1 MSYRELRNF
10 KEIMCTLGY
19 PRLISIE
26 NFKVPHFELVADI
39 LVWLCHRY
47 DKNMEVLDEIRTEHD
62 RVAFLKSVAEQLLV
76 KARVKLNL
84 KNLYASNGFAV
95 RELLK
100 VATLL
105 YDAHRNASSDAE
117 EADESIPADIGP
129 GHKFSDVR
137 LTRSLAADITKYGSR
152 LHELLG
158 THAEAKENAAR
169 ALGKNFDIDHLQR
182 QLHTMNAQVT
192 EQTESLRSMLAN
204 LGQDEANLQQRI
216 DKKRAELD
224 RHEKRFASLKAVRP
238 AFMDEYE
245 RLEVRERRSRRP
257 YPLPLSP
264 PRPTPRLLHVPTPP
278 PHHPPRCC
286 TQVELGTQYSAYVQS
301 WRNISYLESEL
312 DEIEASEEGRIAEND
327 RQLQMMQKRL
337 KEEELRVLRGQT
349 KVDERAL
356 DEAIMAGRGQGRN
369 MERPGAA
376 AAGAQYG
383 GGREFDD
390 GGMSAGGGGMYGGMT
405 PLDDDDESDDD
416 DDDLIDDDNGGLSD
430 DDDDDSGG
438 RVEFTH
444 DGGDDDSLG
453 DSDDLGDDLGEE
465 DDDDDF

>member
-100 VATLL
+100 IATLL
-105 YDAHRNASSDAE
+105 HDAHRNAGTE
-117 EADESIPADIGP
+117 EGDDDDTAPADIGA
-129 GHKFSDVR
+129 GHKFSDIK

-158 THAEAKENAAR
+158 THHEAKEGAAR
-169 ALGKNFDIDHLQR
+169 ALGKNFQVDDLQR
-182 QLHTMNAQVT
+182 QLSHMNSQVA
-192 EQTESLRSMLAN
+192 EQTENLRSMLNN
-204 LGQDEANLQQRI
+204 LASDEASLQQRI
-216 DKKRAELD
+216 DKKKAELD
-224 RHEKRFASLKAVRP
+224 RNEKRFASLKAVRP

-245 RLEVRERRSRRP
+245 RLEVE
-257 YPLPLSP
+257 LSA
-264 PRPTPRLLHVPTPP
+264 H
-278 PHHPPRCC
+278 
-286 TQVELGTQYSAYVQS
+286 YSMYVQA
-301 WRNISYLESEL
+301 WRNMSYLESEM
-312 DEIEASEEGRIAEND
+312 DELNANEEDRIAEND
-327 RQLQMMQKRL
+327 RQLKMMQRRL
-337 KEEELRVLRGQT
+337 REEELRVLRGQT

-356 DEAIMAGRGQGRN
+356 DEALMAGRDESRGKT
-369 MERPGAA
+369 MKRPQGAA
-376 AAGAQYG
+376 SVRRDGRSGSGGSANGEFG
-383 GGREFDD
+383 GGDL
-390 GGMSAGGGGMYGGMT
+390 GGAGNMYGGMA
-405 PLDDDDESDDD
+405 PIEDEEESDEEGDDEGEGESELEGEDEEDSD
-416 DDDLIDDDNGGLSD
+416 GQ
-430 DDDDDSGG
+430 
-438 RVEFTH
+438 VEFTH
-444 DGGDDDSLG
+444 DDGDDD
-453 DSDDLGDDLGEE
+453 DMDGDDGLDDFGEDGEE
-465 DDDDDF
+465 DDDF